1 VPKLL
6 NAEDNKRGYMV
17 KKIFGVVILLAILI
31 CGSPSDVGAENVPVL
46 TLELAIVHGK
56 LSTPKEKREVS
67 KARLDVPLDE
77 KERKIE
83 LKFSNP
89 YSTTSSA
96 GQQTQFIDSATP
108 AFTITA
114 RPAPGG
120 AEASVRARYKVLVSV
135 PEAYAVGGV
144 SPKMGIRGFEV
155 ETRISLPAKEGASV
169 ELGSIE
175 DPVTDRAWS
184 ASITVSGVKGAV
196 SSGVLRKNMVLTA
209 KAEESEGKNVAT
221 TTLRVASCDA
231 AREAK
236 VSDELMVPYPATS
249 ASGTSAQFISLSN
262 ALMVTPDSKGSGLA
276 KAWISTARQR
286 GSGKEPWQ
294 RFETEYN
301 AALLD
306 GVPADLGSIFEGGR
320 SVRATLEKS
329 EK

>member
-1 VPKLL
+1 
-6 NAEDNKRGYMV
+6 M
-17 KKIFGVVILLAILI
+17 KKIFGVLILAAVLI
-31 CGSPSDVGAENVPVL
+31 CGSRSDVRAENVPVL

-56 LSTPKEKREVS
+56 LSTPGEKREVS

-83 LKFSNP
+83 LKLNNP

-120 AEASVRARYKVLVSV
+120 AEANVRARYHVPASV
-135 PEAYAVGGV
+135 PEAYAAGGV
-144 SPKMGIRGFEV
+144 SPMTGIRGFEV
-155 ETRISLPAKEGASV
+155 ETRIALPAKEGASV
-169 ELGSIE
+169 ELGAIE

-184 ASITVSGVKGAV
+184 VNITVTGVKGAV
-196 SSGVLRKNMVLTA
+196 SSGVLAKNMILAA
-209 KAEESEGKNVAT
+209 KAQESEGKTSAT
-221 TTLRVASCDA
+221 TTLRVASSDA
-231 AREAK
+231 ARESRI
-236 VSDELMVPYPATS
+236 SDELMVPYSTTF
-249 ASGTSAQFISLSN
+249 ASGTSVQFISLSN
-262 ALMVTPDSKGSGLA
+262 ALMVTADSKGSGFA
-276 KAWISTARQR
+276 KARISIARQR

-301 AALLD
+301 AALPN
-306 GVPADLGSIFEGGR
+306 GVAADLGLISEGGR
-320 SVRATLEKS
+320 SVRATLEKI